1 MQFFFPYFLIP
12 LLVGILVQWL
22 KIIIDFALEK
32 TLKLHYLRR
41 SWWFPSV
48 HGAIIW
54 SIITLTGVVE
64 WVNSI
69 SFAISVAIGI
79 LIRYDAINIRAEAG
93 KHAQLLNEMRRQL
106 GELRIELGEIT
117 HVRKNFH
124 LLKER
129 LGHSVGELIGGVII
143 WSLIT
148 TLLLY
153 IFRIISFSFTELFT
167 LIQQTIF

>member
-1 MQFFFPYFLIP
+1 MQNLFPYFLIP

-22 KIIIDFALEK
+22 KIIIDFAIEK

-41 SWWFPSV
+41 SWGFPSV

-54 SIITLTGVVE
+54 SIITLTGVVD
-64 WVNSI
+64 WINSI
-69 SFAISVAIGI
+69 SFAISVSIGI
-79 LIRYDAINIRAEAG
+79 LIWYDAINIRAEAG
-93 KHAQLLNEMRRQL
+93 KHAQLLNEMRKQL

-117 HVRKNFH
+117 HVRKNFN

-129 LGHSVGELIGGVII
+129 LGHSVWELIGGVIM
-143 WSLIT
+143 WTLIT

-153 IFRIISFSFTELFT
+153 IFGILNFSFTEIFT
-167 LIQQTIF
+167 LLQQNSF